1 MGGPGRTIMEERD
14 GCCLLANRTVNHRVP
29 RWADQ
34 NSPRRAAAPYP
45 PTPGVVSESRR
56 GSYLVVRA
64 VRLGCEAGKRTGVKT
79 LRSDGGK
86 KGERSRRPRSYT
98 FSVIT

>member
-1 MGGPGRTIMEERD
+1 MEARD
-14 GCCLLANRTVNHRVP
+14 GCCRLESIERLTV
-29 RWADQ
+29 A
-34 NSPRRAAAPYP
+34 RRSGSTGGPEDP
-45 PTPGVVSESRR
+45 DRGQQHPNPGVVSESRR

-64 VRLGCEAGKRTGVKT
+64 VRLGGEAGKRTGVKT